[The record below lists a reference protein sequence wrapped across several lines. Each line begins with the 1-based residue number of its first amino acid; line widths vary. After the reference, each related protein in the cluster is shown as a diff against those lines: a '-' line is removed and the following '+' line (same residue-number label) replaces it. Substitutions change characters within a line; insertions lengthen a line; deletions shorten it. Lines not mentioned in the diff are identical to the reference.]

1 MKLSVEDAT
10 KEIYANHKVILKTN
24 SGEFRV
30 GDVLRIQSDNNVCGV
45 TVHVVE
51 NGDGKILIDKYLCDN
66 LGIKLGG
73 VADVEKIDPKYADI
87 VEITVPEEF
96 LIGGVEKNAINI
108 IKKRLIGKPIYK
120 GNKEAIVIKKE
131 VRLIQINETVP
142 SGIVIPVDSTKF
154 RSIATKRAIKAKGLL
169 REERED
175 PLITTPKTSFS
186 DIGGLE
192 DVKQELKDNIVDG
205 IKNPEFFR
213 KYGTPPSKT
222 TLLHGPPG
230 TGKTLLAEAVATESG
245 AKLILTGTETYSK
258 WLGESEERIRSK
270 FSKAIENVPCILFF
284 DEIDAIA
291 HVRDGRITD
300 TVVTQIIKAMDY
312 VKDADGVFVIAAT
325 NRIDRIDPAIRRRF
339 DYEIEVPLPNEKARK
354 NIFDVHLRNKP
365 LGKDVTTKKLASF
378 TGGCSGSDIETI
390 CKKAVRKAMRE
401 RGSVKMAHFEEAI
414 KEHTHATG
422 EPASVMYR

>member
-1 MKLSVEDAT
+1 MRLSVEDAT

-24 SGEFRV
+24 SGKFRA
-30 GDVLRIQSDNNVCGV
+30 GDVLRIQSDNNVCGA
-45 TVHVVE
+45 TVHTVE
-51 NGDGKILIDKYLCDN
+51 NGDEKILIDKYLCDN
-66 LGIKLGG
+66 LGIKLGD
-73 VADVEKIDPKYADI
+73 VADVEKINPKYADI

-96 LIGGVEKNAINI
+96 LMEGVEKNAINI
-108 IKKRLIGKPIYK
+108 IKNRLSGKPVYK

-142 SGIVIPVDSTKF
+142 PGIVISVNSTKF
-154 RSIATKRAIKAKGLL
+154 RSVAAKRVSKAEGLPQGDI
-169 REERED
+169 EV
-175 PLITTPKTSFS
+175 PLIPTPKTSFS

-192 DVKQELKDNIVDG
+192 NVKQELRENIVDG
-205 IKNPEFFR
+205 IKNPELSGI
-213 KYGTPPSKT
+213 YDILSKT
-222 TLLHGPPG
+222 ILLHGPPG

-312 VKDADGVFVIAAT
+312 VKNTDGIFIIAAT

-339 DYEIEVPLPNEKARK
+339 DSTIEVPLPNKKTRDT
-354 NIFDVHLRNKP
+354 IFDVHLRNKP
-365 LGKDVTTKKLASF
+365 IEKDVTTKKLASL
-378 TGGCSGSDIETI
+378 TGDCSGSDIETI
-390 CKKAVRKAMRE
+390 CKKAIRKAMHE
-401 RGSVKMAHFEEAI
+401 KGNVNMAHFEEAI
-414 KEHTHATG
+414 KEHTHTTR
-422 EPASVMYR
+422 EPASVMYG

>member
-1 MKLSVEDAT
+1 MRLSVEDAT

-51 NGDGKILIDKYLCDN
+51 NGDGKILIDKYLCNN
-66 LGIKLGG
+66 LGIKPGD

-87 VEITVPEEF
+87 IEITVPEEF
-96 LIGGVEKNAINI
+96 LMEGVEKNAINI
-108 IKKRLIGKPIYK
+108 IKKRLSGKPIHK

-154 RSIATKRAIKAKGLL
+154 RSVAVKRAIGVEGKGA
-169 REERED
+169 
-175 PLITTPKTSFS
+175 LITTPTTSFS

-192 DVKQELKDNIVDG
+192 DVKQELSDNIIDG

-213 KYGTPPSKT
+213 KYGTLPSKT
-222 TLLHGPPG
+222 ILLYGPPG

-270 FSKAIENVPCILFF
+270 FSKALENAPCILFF

-300 TVVTQIIKAMDY
+300 TVVTQMIKAMDY

-339 DYEIEVPLPNEKARK
+339 DYELEVPLPNEKTRK

-401 RGSVKMAHFEEAI
+401 KGSVKMAHFEEAI

>member
-1 MKLSVEDAT
+1 MRLSVEDAT

-30 GDVLRIQSDNNVCGV
+30 GDVLRIQSDNNVCGA

-66 LGIKLGG
+66 LGIKPGD
-73 VADVEKIDPKYADI
+73 VTDVEKIDPKYADI

-96 LIGGVEKNAINI
+96 LMEGVEKNAINI
-108 IKKRLIGKPIYK
+108 TKKRLIGKPIYK

-154 RSIATKRAIKAKGLL
+154 RSVAVKRAIKAEGLL
-169 REERED
+169 RDERED
-175 PLITTPKTSFS
+175 PLITTPTTSFS

-192 DVKQELKDNIVDG
+192 DVKQELSDNIIDG

-213 KYGTPPSKT
+213 KYGILPSKT
-222 TLLHGPPG
+222 ILLYGPPG

-270 FSKAIENVPCILFF
+270 FSKALENAPSILFF

-300 TVVTQIIKAMDY
+300 TVVTQMIKAMDY

-325 NRIDRIDPAIRRRF
+325 NKIDRIDPAIRRRF
-339 DYEIEVPLPNEKARK
+339 DYELEVPLPNEKTRK
-354 NIFDVHLRNKP
+354 KIFDVHLRNKP
-365 LGKDVTTKKLASF
+365 LGKDVTIKKLALF

-401 RGSVKMAHFEEAI
+401 KGSVKMAHFEEVI